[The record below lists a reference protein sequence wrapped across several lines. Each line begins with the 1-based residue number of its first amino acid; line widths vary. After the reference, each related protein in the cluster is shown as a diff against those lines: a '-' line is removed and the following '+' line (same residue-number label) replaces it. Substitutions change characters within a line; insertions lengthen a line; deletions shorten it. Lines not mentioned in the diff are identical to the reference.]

1 MTVARGSLDLAMAL
15 RAIGAEP
22 APRPAVEALF
32 FHRTLARWLGLP
44 EGVVDGVAEPVEWDY
59 GWWRADLTRHP
70 EDDADG
76 RMVFAAHLAS
86 ASHSPE
92 ETVRWWVKKDARG
105 RIIEADW
112 LTAPPRLL
120 DDEPP
125 TDAGPL
131 DDGALVRLF
140 ADDD

>member
-1 MTVARGSLDLAMAL
+1 MTVARGTLDLATAL
-15 RAIGAEP
+15 RAVGSEP
-22 APRPAVEALF
+22 APPPPVEALF

-44 EGVVDGVAEPVEWDY
+44 EGVVDGVVDPVEWDY
-59 GWWRADLTRHP
+59 GWWRADLLRSP
-70 EDDADG
+70 DDDADG
-76 RMVFAAHLAS
+76 RMVFCAHLAS
-86 ASHSPE
+86 ASDGPV

-120 DDEPP
+120 DDEPAA
-125 TDAGPL
+125 TVGPL
-131 DDGALVRLF
+131 DDVALGRLF